1 MHRGFVVPMWMANKG
16 MRERGLIHMLDC
28 IVRIDYIYGRNLLG
42 TATSSF
48 FVDGFVV
55 QNIV

>member
-1 MHRGFVVPMWMANKG
+1 
-16 MRERGLIHMLDC
+16 MLDC